1 MSAETDTDEA
11 NHVGRISNAN
21 AVAAI
26 RCRKVF
32 VNNNTTLVGTV
43 RFCGW
48 GDLPDAYRTDFLQTD
63 RDVVYWIYSYDTPIA
78 WIFADLTV
86 EMPSVDYA
94 PTTTTHQEVVAVAL
108 GIDFHAEDLIWV
120 GSCTTRLGAECSSA
134 RSTSRRRRALARLRG
149 GGVGLR

>member
-78 WIFADLTV
+78 WIFVDLTV
-86 EMPSVDYA
+86 EMPPVDYS
-94 PTTTTHQEVVAVAL
+94 PTTATHQEVVAEAL
-108 GIDFHAEDLIWV
+108 AIDFQVEEIV
-120 GSCTTRLGAECSSA
+120 RIGPCTARLGGECAPGRSRVGRPCGIGLTRSSG
-134 RSTSRRRRALARLRG
+134 RG
-149 GGVGLR
+149 LG

>member
-1 MSAETDTDEA
+1 M
-11 NHVGRISNAN
+11 GRTSNAN

-32 VNNNTTLVGTV
+32 VNNSTTLVGTV

-63 RDVVYWIYSYDTPIA
+63 RDVIYWIYSYDTPIA

-86 EMPSVDYA
+86 EMPSVDYP
-94 PTTTTHQEVVAVAL
+94 PTTTTHQKVVAEAL
-108 GIDFHAEDLIWV
+108 DIHFHAEESIRI
-120 GSCTTRLGAECSSA
+120 GSGPTRPEVECDSA
-134 RSTSRRRRALARLRG
+134 RSTVRRRRVLGRLRS
-149 GGVGLR
+149 GGVGLG

>member
-1 MSAETDTDEA
+1 LSAETDTDEA

-94 PTTTTHQEVVAVAL
+94 PTTTTHQEVVAEAL
-108 GIDFHAEDLIWV
+108 DLHFHAEESIRV
-120 GSCTTRLGAECSSA
+120 GSRTTRSGVECDSA
-134 RSTSRRRRALARLRG
+134 RSIVRRRRVLGRLRSR
-149 GGVGLR
+149 GVDVG